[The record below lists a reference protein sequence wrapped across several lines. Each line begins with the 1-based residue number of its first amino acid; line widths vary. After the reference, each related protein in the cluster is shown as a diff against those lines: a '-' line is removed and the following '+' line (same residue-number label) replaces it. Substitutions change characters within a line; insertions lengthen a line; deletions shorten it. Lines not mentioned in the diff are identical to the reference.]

1 MSLDKKKKYTT
12 RDFLKVNITR
22 SYCENIFPK

>member
-1 MSLDKKKKYTT
+1 MSLDKKKYTA

-22 SYCENIFPK
+22 SCCENIFPK